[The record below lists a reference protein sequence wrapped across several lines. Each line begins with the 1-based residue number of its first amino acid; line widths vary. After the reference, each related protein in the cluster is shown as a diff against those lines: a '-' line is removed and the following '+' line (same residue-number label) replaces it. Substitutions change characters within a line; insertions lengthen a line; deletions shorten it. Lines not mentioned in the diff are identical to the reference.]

1 MAGGEDEAQEIV
13 ADVVVD
19 CCVEIRHGLFLS
31 LKLATEFLVLALE
44 PRVSAE
50 VIDGTMLGSGHKPG
64 AWIVWDARLR
74 PLLES
79 SDESILCEILGST
92 DVAHDPRE
100 TGNEPRRL
108 DSPDCVDGAMCIG
121 GRHATDH
128 TIFNPSAQVE
138 ALSGRER
145 SESPL

>member
-92 DVAHDPRE
+92 DVAHDPARDRQRASA
-100 TGNEPRRL
+100 TRFSRLRRWR
-108 DSPDCVDGAMCIG
+108 DVY
-121 GRHATDH
+121 RW
-128 TIFNPSAQVE
+128 PS
-138 ALSGRER
+138 RYR
-145 SESPL
+145 SHHL